1 MNWFFPST
9 NGDFRLV
16 AQGTECSLVIAQAT
30 PAEWEQLGAFLA
42 EAVKKKWVT
51 KKEVED
57 RSVSTDNILLKVS
70 VADAGKL
77 LLKHVRPKKATL
89 TAVIVSNGEVQAT
102 DETGTAMGE
111 SALDQLL
118 SEPEAKAAV
127 SVSRPTPCCPDCQPG
142 AMPMAS
148 EVLQSFLSPD
158 EHASWAK
165 HRQII
170 IVGHLSG
177 HRYLLSHRNHPR
189 AQKDTRICYDLDS
202 KCELKFF
209 DWGVPPEEEVLATKL
224 ILEHREPWLRNEAT
238 LFHMLEEYRSEPIFK
253 NPFGAHNDGTA
264 DAAFFRGFGTIAKA
278 LVPKTKRTWSD
289 FIDEHL
295 VVESIENLF
304 KPPKEEP

>member
-1 MNWFFPST
+1 MNWFFPSA

-16 AQGTECSLVIAQAT
+16 AQGSTCSLVIAQAT

-42 EAVKKKWVT
+42 EAVKKKWAT
-51 KKEVED
+51 KKEVEHH
-57 RSVSTDNILLKVS
+57 RSVSTDIWLNAS
-70 VADAGKL
+70 VIDAGKL
-77 LLKHVRPKKATL
+77 LLKHVRPKKAVL
-89 TAVIVSNGEVQAT
+89 TAVKMVGGKLTAT
-102 DETGTAMGE
+102 DDTGSEVTEG
-111 SALDQLL
+111 ALDQLL
-118 SEPEAKAAV
+118 NEPEAQAAV

-148 EVLQSFLSPD
+148 EVLQSFLSPE

-165 HRQII
+165 QRQII
-170 IVGHLSG
+170 VVGHLSG

-238 LFHMLEEYRSEPIFK
+238 LFHMLEESRSEPIFK
-253 NPFGAHNDGTA
+253 NPFGAHDDGTA
-264 DAAFFRGFGTIAKA
+264 DAAFFRGFGTITKA
-278 LVPKTKRTWSD
+278 FAPRTKRTWSD

-304 KPPKEEP
+304 ESPKEEP